1 LFLKG
6 ERCYTD
12 KCAFERKPFPPGS
25 RGALGKRGKLSEF
38 GTQLREKQKV
48 RRIYGM
54 MEKQFR
60 LFFAKASQIKGVTSE
75 IFFRSLELRLDNTVY
90 RMGLARSRNE
100 ARQLVRHNHILV
112 NDARL
117 NIPSAQVKVGDVV
130 RVKESSQT
138 KGVFTAVK
146 ESAGRRPAMAWC
158 EVDHDKLVGKVIA
171 NPSRE
176 DIQIPVK
183 DRLIVELYSK

>member
-1 LFLKG
+1 V
-6 ERCYTD
+6 
-12 KCAFERKPFPPGS
+12 ERKPYAPGS
-25 RGALGKRGKLSEF
+25 RGATAKRSKVSEF

-60 LFFAKASQIKGVTSE
+60 TLFEKASKIKGVTSE

-90 RMGLARSRNE
+90 RMGFARSRNE

-112 NDARL
+112 NDRRL
-117 NIPSAQVKVGDVV
+117 NIPSAQVKIGDIVS
-130 RVKESSQT
+130 VKANSQS
-138 KGVFTAVK
+138 KVVFTEVK
-146 ESAGRRPAMAWC
+146 ANAGQRPPMAWC
-158 EVDHDKLVGKVIA
+158 EVDHEKMTGKVIA
-171 NPSRE
+171 NPTRE

-183 DRLIVELYSK
+183 ERLIVELYSK